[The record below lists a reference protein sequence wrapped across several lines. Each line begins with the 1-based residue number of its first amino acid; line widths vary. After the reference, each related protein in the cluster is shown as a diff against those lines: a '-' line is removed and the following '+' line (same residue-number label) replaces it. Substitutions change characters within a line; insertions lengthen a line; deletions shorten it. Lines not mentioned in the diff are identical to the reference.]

1 MCGPGL
7 WSGHWIPASGLL
19 KAEWTLNTVCSLQP
33 LSSEEISQQL
43 RQSRGA
49 DHSQRSKKSPGSYPP
64 QSRKT
69 TPLMMCLS
77 CLWFQPDQKQIKSHR
92 NQEQQH
98 SQWQFL
104 AGLHPS
110 VSLKTS
116 TVGLQREALNN
127 MIKKRDLKKT
137 WLQFF
142 FCSQIWGTC
151 RQVIDRADQSK
162 CRAGRRL
169 RSSHPGHRGKT
180 TDAVKASKQGGSGC
194 LHSEEGGVRVGVRVR
209 ILLDCGGGGM
219 LQQRESG
226 GGLSTSPRPRCC
238 FFWESLL
245 SRPWISESSSAS
257 KRLSSETRL
266 AWSSRPVM
274 ELEGQN

>member
-19 KAEWTLNTVCSLQP
+19 KAEWALNTVCSLQP

-98 SQWQFL
+98 NQWQFL

-127 MIKKRDLKKT
+127 MIKKHDLKKT

-142 FCSQIWGTC
+142 FAAKFEGL
-151 RQVIDRADQSK
+151 
-162 CRAGRRL
+162 AGRWL
-169 RSSHPGHRGKT
+169 TEQINPSAGQAGDSGALIQVTEEKQQTRSKLASREGLAAFTQRRG
-180 TDAVKASKQGGSGC
+180 
-194 LHSEEGGVRVGVRVR
+194 E
-209 ILLDCGGGGM
+209 
-219 LQQRESG
+219 
-226 GGLSTSPRPRCC
+226 
-238 FFWESLL
+238 
-245 SRPWISESSSAS
+245 
-257 KRLSSETRL
+257 
-266 AWSSRPVM
+266 
-274 ELEGQN
+274 